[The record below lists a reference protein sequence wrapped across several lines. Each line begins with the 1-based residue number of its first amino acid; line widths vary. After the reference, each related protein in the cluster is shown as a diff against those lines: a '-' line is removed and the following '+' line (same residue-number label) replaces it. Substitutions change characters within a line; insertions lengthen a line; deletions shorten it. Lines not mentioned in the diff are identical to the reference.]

1 MGVLGN
7 IFETLSS
14 LLNHPNPDVV
24 IKTILALGDR
34 VKDLTDYEPA
44 LTKLLNHP
52 DSSVV
57 IETIPALGDRV
68 KDLPAETLSSLLNHP
83 YSYVVIE
90 TIRALEGNLKK
101 LASSGE
107 LNRLSASRDEGVKL
121 AYQLAMISRF

>member
-1 MGVLGN
+1 MIRSILENEEIEIGILEY
-7 IFETLSS
+7 IPDEAQTPLLS
-14 LLNHPNPDVV
+14 LLNHTDPR
-24 IKTILALGDR
+24 IAIETIRALGDR
-34 VKDLTDYEPA
+34 VKDLPDYEPT

-52 DSSVV
+52 DS
-57 IETIPALGDRV
+57 
-68 KDLPAETLSSLLNHP
+68 
-83 YSYVVIE
+83 YVVIK